1 MTAFEVEHSDQVRQA
16 IAGDEAALHRLL
28 VEIEPQLTAYIARK
42 LPGEVARTV
51 GVEDILSMTHADIF
65 RRIARFEPRGKD
77 AFYRWAATIAL
88 NRIRN
93 TVKKLR
99 AVKRGG
105 ATPSGKRLT
114 AEMEDSTLA
123 LWERIAAPRTTPS
136 RAVARGEAVGA
147 VHLALEGL
155 PEQYRQAI
163 WLVHI
168 ERRPVK
174 AAAAA
179 MQRSERSIHGL
190 CRRGLQL
197 LKEEL
202 ETFTRFL

>member
-1 MTAFEVEHSDQVRQA
+1 MAPFDDRHCDQLKRA
-16 IAGDEAALHRLL
+16 IAGDEAALSRLL
-28 VEIEPQLTAYIARK
+28 AEIEPQLTAYITRK
-42 LPGEVARTV
+42 LPADVARTV
-51 GVEDILSMTHADIF
+51 GVDDIISMTHAEVF
-65 RRIARFEPRGKD
+65 RRISFLEPHGQD
-77 AFYRWAATIAL
+77 AFYRWVATIAL

-105 ATPSGKRLT
+105 AAPAAKRMT
-114 AEMEDSTLA
+114 ADLEDSTVA
-123 LWERIAAPRTTPS
+123 LWEKIAATRSTPS
-136 RAVARGEAVGA
+136 RAVARGEAIGA
-147 VHLALEGL
+147 IHLALEGL